1 MGRPFTCT
9 KFLVFCE
16 LSFQDFFQCTR
27 APEILQG
34 KEYNCYLV
42 DVWSLGCTLFAMLN
56 LMTPFNC
63 EAEDGGVKQM
73 LDKDWEFSTEKMKAP
88 PSEDLKSLMSGLLEP
103 DFSKRLTM
111 KGAVSHKWLS
121 ADYEE
126 VKKMVGSGKGG
137 GSGSGGKKGGSKS
150 GSKK

>member
-1 MGRPFTCT
+1 
-9 KFLVFCE
+9 
-16 LSFQDFFQCTR
+16 
-27 APEILQG
+27 
-34 KEYNCYLV
+34 
-42 DVWSLGCTLFAMLN
+42 MLN

-103 DFSKRLTM
+103 DFGKRLTM

-137 GSGSGGKKGGSKS
+137 SGSGGKKGGSKS